1 MLGSDFPLEWHSHA
15 IVKHAGVRI
24 CYESIG
30 SAFNVDKQSL
40 SLSRVMSIDVTQ
52 DRSVLP
58 AAPARGLIH
67 PLWVRITHW
76 INALAMTVMIGSGWE
91 IYNASPL
98 FPFVFPN
105 AITLG
110 GWLAGALL
118 WHFAAMWVLA
128 VNGLFYLALG
138 IASGRFQ
145 RKLVPIR
152 AAEVLSDARKA
163 ITGKLSHADLSVYN
177 AVQRLLYLGVILAG
191 IVIVLSGI
199 SIWKPVQLQ
208 ELAAIFGG
216 YDAARYV
223 HFLAM
228 AAIVGFLVLHVV
240 MTLLV
245 PSSLR
250 AMIIGR

>member
-1 MLGSDFPLEWHSHA
+1 
-15 IVKHAGVRI
+15 
-24 CYESIG
+24 
-30 SAFNVDKQSL
+30 
-40 SLSRVMSIDVTQ
+40 MSIDATH
-52 DRSVLP
+52 DRAMLP
-58 AAPARGLIH
+58 AAPAEELIH

-76 INALAMTVMIGSGWE
+76 INFIAVTVMIGSGWE

-98 FPFVFPN
+98 FSFAFPPG
-105 AITLG
+105 ITLG

-128 VNGLFYLALG
+128 VNGLLYLVLG
-138 IASGRFQ
+138 ITTGRFR

-152 AAEVLSDARKA
+152 PAEVLADAKA
-163 ITGKLSHADLSVYN
+163 ALMGKLSHNDLSVYN

-199 SIWKPVQLQ
+199 SIWKPVQLH
-208 ELAAIFGG
+208 ELTILFGG

-223 HFLAM
+223 HFFAM
-228 AAIVGFLVLHVV
+228 AAIVGFLVIHVI

-245 PSSLR
+245 PRSLR
-250 AMIIGR
+250 AMIAGR